1 MNGNVTPV
9 PYPHPFNDC
18 DVGGRYDADMQA
30 IHPGVG
36 ERPARWCSRCAGD
49 QLTGL
54 KITLSTVTVFPLDRP
69 GQLP

>member
-1 MNGNVTPV
+1 VNGNVIPL
-9 PYPHPFNDC
+9 PYPHTFNDC
-18 DVGGRYDADMQA
+18 DVCGQYDADMQA

-49 QLTGL
+49 QLAGL
-54 KITLSTVTVFPLDRP
+54 MITLSTVTVFPLNRQ